1 MLRRTRRKL
10 SVTVLSGFL
19 GAGKTTLLNELL
31 LNRAGRR
38 IAVIVNDMSAVN
50 IDAALIKSG
59 TAQLS
64 RTEEA
69 LVELSNGCI
78 CCTLREDLIDE
89 VRKLAGQHRFDNLV
103 IEATGISEPL
113 PIAAA
118 FAYRDEFGFSLDDVA
133 SIDNMVTVVDTAQIT
148 RNFWSHEF
156 LNSREAASPGDKR
169 TIVELLVDQIEFAD
183 TIILNKIS
191 LAGIDQRRAAYS
203 IVRGLNSDATIL
215 EADFGRLDLRHLL
228 DVNRFD
234 SERTRMHPRWKR
246 EIDGFQDH
254 VPETEEYGVSSFV
267 YRARRPFDPTRFSEF
282 LASPWNGVLRAKGFF
297 WLASRPRWVGELSQC
312 GALVRTTGRGW
323 WWSAI
328 SKTLWPSDPQW
339 RRELEASWDAKYGDR
354 KQELVFIG
362 ADFDADDLRRRLDLC
377 LTESRP
383 PHVHSELV
391 DEEDCFPVWLAK
403 ADLHGG
409 ASIPPQPHS
418 KIEGLQ
424 SAGLRGDRT
433 LGDQP
438 TLLRP

>member
-1 MLRRTRRKL
+1 M
-10 SVTVLSGFL
+10 TVLSGFL

-31 LNRAGRR
+31 VNRAGRR

-64 RTEEA
+64 RTEET

-78 CCTLREDLIDE
+78 CCTLRGDLIDE
-89 VRKLAGQHRFDNLV
+89 VRKLAGQRRFDNLI

-133 SIDNMVTVVDTAQIT
+133 SIENMITVVDTAQIAHQ
-148 RNFWSHEF
+148 FWSREF
-156 LNSREAASPGDKR
+156 LSSKEAVSPDDKR

-191 LAGIDQRRAAYS
+191 SASIEQRRAAYS
-203 IVRGLNSDATIL
+203 IVRGLNADATIL

-234 SERTRMHPRWKR
+234 SERAQMHPLWKR
-246 EIDGFQDH
+246 ELDGFKDH
-254 VPETEEYGVSSFV
+254 VPETEEYGISSFV

-282 LASPWNGVLRAKGFF
+282 LASPWNGILRAKGFF
-297 WLASRPRWVGELSQC
+297 WLASRPRWVGELSQS
-312 GALVRTTGRGW
+312 GALVRTTGRSW

-328 SKTLWPSDPQW
+328 GKALWPSDHQW
-339 RRELEASWDAKYGDR
+339 RRELAASWDPRYCDR

-362 ADFDADDLRRRLDLC
+362 TDFDADDLRRRLDLC
-377 LTESRP
+377 LTDSSP
-383 PHVHSELV
+383 SQVPSELI
-391 DEEDCFPVWLAK
+391 DEEDCFPAWLAK
-403 ADLHGG
+403 ADLN
-409 ASIPPQPHS
+409 SVVSTPP
-418 KIEGLQ
+418 
-424 SAGLRGDRT
+424 
-433 LGDQP
+433 
-438 TLLRP
+438 

>member
-1 MLRRTRRKL
+1 MARPTRRKL
-10 SVTVLSGFL
+10 PVTVLSGFL

-31 LNRAGRR
+31 VNRAGRR

-64 RTEEA
+64 RTEET

-78 CCTLREDLIDE
+78 CCTLRGDLIDE
-89 VRKLAGQHRFDNLV
+89 VRKLAGQRRFDNLI

-133 SIDNMVTVVDTAQIT
+133 SIENMITVVDTAQIAHQ
-148 RNFWSHEF
+148 FWSREF
-156 LNSREAASPGDKR
+156 LSSKEAVSPDDKR

-191 LAGIDQRRAAYS
+191 SASIEQRRAAYS
-203 IVRGLNSDATIL
+203 IVRGLNADATIL

-234 SERTRMHPRWKR
+234 SERAQMHPLWKR
-246 EIDGFQDH
+246 ELDGFKDH
-254 VPETEEYGVSSFV
+254 VPETEEYGISSFV

-282 LASPWNGVLRAKGFF
+282 LASPWNGILRAKGFF
-297 WLASRPRWVGELSQC
+297 WLASRPRWVGELSQS
-312 GALVRTTGRGW
+312 GALVRTTGRSW

-328 SKTLWPSDPQW
+328 GKALWPSDHQW
-339 RRELEASWDAKYGDR
+339 RRELAASWDPRYCDR

-362 ADFDADDLRRRLDLC
+362 TDFDADDLRRRLDLC
-377 LTESRP
+377 LTDSSP
-383 PHVHSELV
+383 SQVPSELI
-391 DEEDCFPVWLAK
+391 DEEDCFPAWLAK
-403 ADLHGG
+403 ADLN
-409 ASIPPQPHS
+409 SVVSTPP
-418 KIEGLQ
+418 
-424 SAGLRGDRT
+424 
-433 LGDQP
+433 
-438 TLLRP
+438 

>member
-1 MLRRTRRKL
+1 M
-10 SVTVLSGFL
+10 TVLSGFL

-31 LNRAGRR
+31 VNRAGRH

-64 RTEEA
+64 RTEET

-78 CCTLREDLIDE
+78 CCTLRGDLIDE
-89 VRKLAGQHRFDNLV
+89 VRKLAGQRRFDNLI

-133 SIDNMVTVVDTAQIT
+133 SIENMITVVDTAQIAHQ
-148 RNFWSHEF
+148 FWSREF
-156 LNSREAASPGDKR
+156 LSSKEAVSPDDKR

-183 TIILNKIS
+183 AIILNKIS
-191 LAGIDQRRAAYS
+191 SASIEQRRAAYS
-203 IVRGLNSDATIL
+203 IVRGLNADATIL

-234 SERTRMHPRWKR
+234 GERAQMHPLWKR
-246 EIDGFQDH
+246 ELDGFKDH
-254 VPETEEYGVSSFV
+254 VPETEEYGISSFV

-282 LASPWNGVLRAKGFF
+282 LASPWNGILRAKGFF
-297 WLASRPRWVGELSQC
+297 WLASRPRWVGELSQS
-312 GALVRTTGRGW
+312 GALVRTTGRSW

-328 SKTLWPSDPQW
+328 GKALWPSDHQW
-339 RRELEASWDAKYGDR
+339 RRELAASWDPRYCDR

-362 ADFDADDLRRRLDLC
+362 TDFDADDLRRRLDLC
-377 LTESRP
+377 LTDSSP
-383 PHVHSELV
+383 SQVPSELI
-391 DEEDCFPVWLAK
+391 DEDDCFPAWLAK
-403 ADLHGG
+403 ADLNSV
-409 ASIPPQPHS
+409 ASTPP
-418 KIEGLQ
+418 
-424 SAGLRGDRT
+424 
-433 LGDQP
+433 
-438 TLLRP
+438 